1 MWVSNT
7 AVRFSGKIS
16 GPRKKTDYVD
26 IWESSLNIISEYLS
40 EYIFPFLA
48 APVAYGSSQVRSRIR
63 AAAAGLCYN
72 HGNIRSGPHLR
83 PTTQLVAVLNP

>member
-63 AAAAGLCYN
+63 AAAVSLCHNQTHRIRATSMTYTTA
-72 HGNIRSGPHLR
+72 HGNAGS
-83 PTTQLVAVLNP
+83 